1 MKRDKFRTERVS
13 EKRSSNSKK
22 TWGMKLLYFS
32 TRPVIFLPGSPTGW
46 LTPAYKLY
54 STAYNRWT
62 EWNCTQL
69 NSLLPSI
76 QAWQQHIVVIH
87 CHFWIT
93 CKLQV
98 TGFFR
103 AYKGISHHPFTDLVI
118 DLCFYTWFG
127 VECITLCII
136 DVGEFLVASHELI
149 SAALSGQVA
158 FFEHLLKLWNSNQ
171 SVQELR
177 HPLTP
182 STTETQKHTQ
192 VPESFLE
199 TKHIISKRK
208 PCLPGQ

>member
-76 QAWQQHIVVIH
+76 QAWPQHIVVIH

-98 TGFFR
+98 TWFFK

-118 DLCFYTWFG
+118 DL
-127 VECITLCII
+127 
-136 DVGEFLVASHELI
+136 ASKETVISISLI
-149 SAALSGQVA
+149 NPESVCVCLRERIKNAHADCNVCSSSLSQWKENPYACV
-158 FFEHLLKLWNSNQ
+158 NI
-171 SVQELR
+171 SVI
-177 HPLTP
+177 H
-182 STTETQKHTQ
+182 TQKC
-192 VPESFLE
+192 
-199 TKHIISKRK
+199 KI
-208 PCLPGQ
+208 